1 MTSCSCRTARRPP
14 EGGRKRPFTCE
25 QASVNTALEKQ
36 HRPPTVHQLQEQ
48 IITDHTSASSYS
60 NIKHV
65 TLLNFTSTPAS
76 SCTGFR
82 LRGTA
87 SQKHL
92 QINRSW
98 QVLDSFT
105 KHNKVLVLI
114 LPSYSIF
121 LNLSEEPYSAWCW
134 KVFDPRPHALLPLL
148 WAVEET
154 LRRCGGSELG
164 SVLDGIW
171 YVSLIAWT
179 GMMWCLWSGG
189 GDVAKP
195 EQKEGSLN
203 HSLLFTSV
211 LDFYSYYFFL
221 LYGTTYYF
229 W

>member
-1 MTSCSCRTARRPP
+1 MLLCTVCKK
-14 EGGRKRPFTCE
+14 ECE
-25 QASVNTALEKQ
+25 QWHHVPAELPDDLLRVEGNVRSPVN
-36 HRPPTVHQLQEQ
+36 RPVSIQRWKNNTVLLHQLQEQ

-121 LNLSEEPYSAWCW
+121 LNLSEELCSAWCW
-134 KVFDPRPHALLPLL
+134 KVFDPWPHALLPLL
-148 WAVEET
+148 WTVEET

-171 YVSLIAWT
+171 YASLIAWT
-179 GMMWCLWSGG
+179 GMM
-189 GDVAKP
+189 
-195 EQKEGSLN
+195 
-203 HSLLFTSV
+203 
-211 LDFYSYYFFL
+211 
-221 LYGTTYYF
+221 
-229 W
+229 